1 MARILVVDDD
11 PLIQATLPLALV
23 EHGHEVVQALDG
35 KQALKEIRRG
45 PIDLVIADV
54 LMPEVDGLEL
64 LRSMQKEQFQVPLIA
79 MSGGSSR
86 LPGADVLQLAR
97 LLGARA
103 VLSKPFTVD
112 DLQAA
117 VRTALGKQDG
127 SPGPSE

>member
-1 MARILVVDDD
+1 MPMARILVVDDD
-11 PLIQATLPLALV
+11 PLIQATLPLALL

-35 KQALKEIRRG
+35 KQALNQMRRQA
-45 PIDLVIADV
+45 IDLVIADV

-64 LRSMQKEQFQVPLIA
+64 LRAVQKELPQVPVIA

-103 VLSKPFTVD
+103 VLAKPFTEE
-112 DLQAA
+112 DLLTAI
-117 VRTALGKQDG
+117 RTALG
-127 SPGPSE
+127 